1 MGMPTRIGPRP
12 GSPVMDMSPPI
23 PCAIWSTPP
32 RFEYGPVWPNPEIE
46 A

>member
-12 GSPVMDMSPPI
+12 FSPVMDISPPI
-23 PCAIWSTPP
+23 PWAIWSTPP
-32 RFEYGPVWPNPEIE
+32 RFAYGPVCPKPEML